1 MLGEYAT
8 LIGANGFFNSLASY
22 PTAIINFLH
31 TKDGQLTAAVL
42 AVLMLLLYVRK
53 S

>member
-1 MLGEYAT
+1 MMGEYGA
-8 LIGANGFFNSLASY
+8 LFGANGFFNTLAEY

-31 TKDGQLTAAVL
+31 TSDGQLSAAVI
-42 AVLMLLLYVRK
+42 AVVLLLLYVRQ

>member
-1 MLGEYAT
+1 MMGEYGA
-8 LIGANGFFNSLASY
+8 LLGANGFFNYLASF

-31 TKDGQLTAAVL
+31 TRDGQLSVAVL
-42 AVLMLLLYVRK
+42 AVVLLLLYVRK

>member
-1 MLGEYAT
+1 MMGEYAT
-8 LIGANGFFNSLASY
+8 LIGANGFFNSLAGY

-31 TKDGQLTAAVL
+31 TKDGQLSAAVL
-42 AVLMLLLYVRK
+42 AVVVLLLYIRK